1 MKRMK
6 KPNQYQQ
13 LINRIHGETKMRG
26 WTLADTANLIGIS
39 YIYMASL
46 TNGARKISSLSLDK
60 QRKLAKFLGISL
72 VDFFLQCGMLRP
84 EDFNPGT
91 SA

>member
-1 MKRMK
+1 MK

-26 WTLADTANLIGIS
+26 WTLADTADLIGIS

-46 TNGARKISSLSLDK
+46 TNGARKISGLSLDK
-60 QRKLAKFLGISL
+60 QRKLAKFLGISMAE
-72 VDFFLQCGMLRP
+72 FFLMCGILRQ
-84 EDFNPGT
+84 EDFIPGM